1 MKRMITSMILGIAV
15 LMVPMPVLAD
25 DYTFSAVDM
34 ELFGTPTSIETV
46 LIPVEEPVNTD
57 RSKNAAYIPPVF
69 GSATSY
75 LRNSGER
82 LTPNL
87 VDQNWSSQIISNV
100 GNGVIVMPPS
110 VNTHDTVVVS
120 NNDDSFY
127 GAESDYTEV
136 TSSLYYANGRL
147 GQLEIP
153 AIDLKVNIYQGTDN
167 ATLRR
172 GVGHFEESS
181 IWSGNVAL
189 AAHNRGANNYFG
201 KIHTL
206 QWNDE
211 IKLTTKLG
219 VKIYQVKSVSKIA
232 YDNTD
237 VLNPTSDNR
246 ITLVTC
252 VRDQPTYR
260 WCVQAV
266 EK

>member
-1 MKRMITSMILGIAV
+1 MKQRMITIVLGLAV
-15 LMVPMPVLAD
+15 LMVPMPALAD
-25 DYTFSAVDM
+25 DYTFPAVDVG
-34 ELFGTPTSIETV
+34 LFGTPTSIETV
-46 LIPVEEPVNTD
+46 SVPVEEPANTD
-57 RSKNAAYIPPVF
+57 RSKNAAYIPPAF

-87 VDQNWSSQIISNV
+87 VNQNQDSQTISNA
-100 GNGVIVMPPS
+100 GAGVVVTPPS
-110 VNTHDTVVVS
+110 VNQQDSSTVS
-120 NNDDSFY
+120 DHTDSFY
-127 GAESDYTEV
+127 ETEPGYTEV

-147 GQLEIP
+147 GHLEIP
-153 AIDLKVNIYQGTDN
+153 AIDLQVNIYQGTDN
-167 ATLRR
+167 ATLRK
-172 GVGHFEESS
+172 GAGHFEESS

-206 QWNDE
+206 KWNDE

-219 VKIYQVKSVSKIA
+219 VKIYQVKSVSKIT
-232 YDNTD
+232 YDDTD
-237 VLNPTSDNR
+237 VLNPTSENQ